1 MLHEKAGAKRARPS
15 AGVVEVQRHD
25 ELGKDFGAFSDYGGK
40 LAFAVCL
47 LDAHA
52 RWPFRYWLSLN
63 YDPAGSCRLV
73 YAARRAI
80 LSRRAGILYDRCTLR
95 RRLVRTLALL
105 VVFGA
110 LAVVA
115 VSYMLQRPSN
125 LPLVE
130 PSPRTGSNPQPLA
143 PAEQP
148 EAASEHVDGA
158 APGTSRPVPLAPVD
172 DPAARL
178 AARLEP
184 LIGERI
190 AADLQEGGLSK
201 VDSERIAAD
210 GSKQF
215 AECVKQAMNTPGVLT
230 ETPAN
235 ADALQDRMDAIGAK
249 LVTCQLNTAQQVG
262 IPHAALLDALRSAL
276 ADGQIGAKP

>member
-1 MLHEKAGAKRARPS
+1 
-15 AGVVEVQRHD
+15 
-25 ELGKDFGAFSDYGGK
+25 
-40 LAFAVCL
+40 
-47 LDAHA
+47 
-52 RWPFRYWLSLN
+52 
-63 YDPAGSCRLV
+63 
-73 YAARRAI
+73 
-80 LSRRAGILYDRCTLR
+80 
-95 RRLVRTLALL
+95 VRTLAFL

-130 PSPRTGSNPQPLA
+130 PTPRTGFNPQPLA
-143 PAEQP
+143 PSEQP

-158 APGTSRPVPLAPVD
+158 APGTSLPVPPAPLD

-190 AADLQEGGLSK
+190 ATYLQERGLSK

-215 AECVKQAMNTPGVLT
+215 AECANQAMNTPGVLT
-230 ETPAN
+230 ENPAD
-235 ADALQDRMDAIGAK
+235 ADALDYRMYATVAK
-249 LVTCQLNTAQQVG
+249 LTTCQLNTAQWVG
-262 IPHAALLDALRSAL
+262 MPPSALQDALRQAIASL
-276 ADGQIGAKP
+276 

>member
-1 MLHEKAGAKRARPS
+1 M
-15 AGVVEVQRHD
+15 
-25 ELGKDFGAFSDYGGK
+25 
-40 LAFAVCL
+40 
-47 LDAHA
+47 
-52 RWPFRYWLSLN
+52 
-63 YDPAGSCRLV
+63 
-73 YAARRAI
+73 
-80 LSRRAGILYDRCTLR
+80 
-95 RRLVRTLALL
+95 RTLAFL

-110 LAVVA
+110 LAAVA

-130 PSPRTGSNPQPLA
+130 PSPRAGSNAQPLA
-143 PAEQP
+143 PSEQP

-172 DPAARL
+172 DPAAQL

-190 AADLQEGGLSK
+190 AAYLQEGGLSK

-215 AECVKQAMNTPGVLT
+215 AECVKQAMNTPAVLT
-230 ETPAN
+230 EPP
-235 ADALQDRMDAIGAK
+235 ADAMQARMDAVGAK
-249 LVTCQLNTAQQVG
+249 LMTCQVNTAQQVG
-262 IPHAALLDALRSAL
+262 IPHAAMLDALRSAL
-276 ADGQIGAKP
+276 ADRQNGVKQ

>member
-1 MLHEKAGAKRARPS
+1 M
-15 AGVVEVQRHD
+15 
-25 ELGKDFGAFSDYGGK
+25 
-40 LAFAVCL
+40 
-47 LDAHA
+47 
-52 RWPFRYWLSLN
+52 
-63 YDPAGSCRLV
+63 
-73 YAARRAI
+73 
-80 LSRRAGILYDRCTLR
+80 
-95 RRLVRTLALL
+95 RTLAFL

-130 PSPRTGSNPQPLA
+130 PSPRAGSNPQPLA
-143 PAEQP
+143 PSEQP
-148 EAASEHVDGA
+148 DAASEHVDGA
-158 APGTSRPVPLAPVD
+158 APGSPPVPLAPVD

-184 LIGERI
+184 LMDERI
-190 AADLQEGGLSK
+190 AAYLQDGGLSK

-276 ADGQIGAKP
+276 ADGQNGAKQ

>member
-1 MLHEKAGAKRARPS
+1 
-15 AGVVEVQRHD
+15 
-25 ELGKDFGAFSDYGGK
+25 
-40 LAFAVCL
+40 
-47 LDAHA
+47 
-52 RWPFRYWLSLN
+52 
-63 YDPAGSCRLV
+63 
-73 YAARRAI
+73 
-80 LSRRAGILYDRCTLR
+80 
-95 RRLVRTLALL
+95 VRTLALL

-110 LAVVA
+110 LAAVA

-143 PAEQP
+143 PSEQP

-178 AARLEP
+178 AARLDP
-184 LIGERI
+184 LIGASI
-190 AADLQEGGLSK
+190 AAYLQERGLSK

-215 AECVKQAMNTPGVLT
+215 AECVDQAMNTRGVLT
-230 ETPAN
+230 EPP
-235 ADALQDRMDAIGAK
+235 ADADVLEDRMYAITAK
-249 LVTCQLNTAQQVG
+249 LLTCQLNTAQQVG
-262 IPHAALLDALRSAL
+262 MPPSALQDALRQAIASL
-276 ADGQIGAKP
+276 

>member
-1 MLHEKAGAKRARPS
+1 
-15 AGVVEVQRHD
+15 
-25 ELGKDFGAFSDYGGK
+25 
-40 LAFAVCL
+40 
-47 LDAHA
+47 
-52 RWPFRYWLSLN
+52 
-63 YDPAGSCRLV
+63 
-73 YAARRAI
+73 
-80 LSRRAGILYDRCTLR
+80 
-95 RRLVRTLALL
+95 VRTLAFL

-115 VSYMLQRPSN
+115 VSYTLQRPSN

-143 PAEQP
+143 PSEQP
-148 EAASEHVDGA
+148 EAASEHVDGS

-184 LIGERI
+184 LMGGRI
-190 AADLQEGGLSK
+190 AAYLQEGGLSK

-215 AECVKQAMNTPGVLT
+215 AECVKQAMTTPAVLT
-230 ETPAN
+230 ETP

-249 LVTCQLNTAQQVG
+249 LMTCQWNTAQQVG
-262 IPHAALLDALRSAL
+262 IPPPALLDALRSAL
-276 ADGQIGAKP
+276 ADGQNGANQ

>member
-1 MLHEKAGAKRARPS
+1 
-15 AGVVEVQRHD
+15 
-25 ELGKDFGAFSDYGGK
+25 
-40 LAFAVCL
+40 
-47 LDAHA
+47 
-52 RWPFRYWLSLN
+52 
-63 YDPAGSCRLV
+63 
-73 YAARRAI
+73 
-80 LSRRAGILYDRCTLR
+80 
-95 RRLVRTLALL
+95 VRTLAFL

-130 PSPRTGSNPQPLA
+130 PSPRAGSNPQPLA
-143 PAEQP
+143 PSEQP

-172 DPAARL
+172 DPATRL

-184 LIGERI
+184 LLGERI
-190 AADLQEGGLSK
+190 AAYLQDGGLSK

-276 ADGQIGAKP
+276 ADGQNGAKQ

>member
-1 MLHEKAGAKRARPS
+1 M
-15 AGVVEVQRHD
+15 
-25 ELGKDFGAFSDYGGK
+25 
-40 LAFAVCL
+40 
-47 LDAHA
+47 
-52 RWPFRYWLSLN
+52 
-63 YDPAGSCRLV
+63 
-73 YAARRAI
+73 
-80 LSRRAGILYDRCTLR
+80 
-95 RRLVRTLALL
+95 RTLAFL
-105 VVFGA
+105 VVFGT

-130 PSPRTGSNPQPLA
+130 PIPRAGSNPQPLA
-143 PAEQP
+143 PSEQP

-184 LIGERI
+184 LMRESI
-190 AADLQEGGLSK
+190 AAYLQERGLSK

-215 AECVKQAMNTPGVLT
+215 AECVNQAMNTPRVLT
-230 ETPAN
+230 ETPS
-235 ADALQDRMDAIGAK
+235 DAVQDRIDAIGAK

-262 IPHAALLDALRSAL
+262 MPHAALLDALRSAL
-276 ADGQIGAKP
+276 ADGQIGAKQ

>member
-1 MLHEKAGAKRARPS
+1 M
-15 AGVVEVQRHD
+15 
-25 ELGKDFGAFSDYGGK
+25 
-40 LAFAVCL
+40 
-47 LDAHA
+47 
-52 RWPFRYWLSLN
+52 
-63 YDPAGSCRLV
+63 
-73 YAARRAI
+73 
-80 LSRRAGILYDRCTLR
+80 
-95 RRLVRTLALL
+95 RTLAFL

-115 VSYMLQRPSN
+115 FSYMLQRPSN

-130 PSPRTGSNPQPLA
+130 PTPRTGSNPQPLA
-143 PAEQP
+143 PSEQP

-178 AARLEP
+178 AARIEP

-190 AADLQEGGLSK
+190 AAYLQEKGLSK

-215 AECVKQAMNTPGVLT
+215 AECVKQAMNPLGVLT
-230 ETPAN
+230 EPPAD
-235 ADALQDRMDAIGAK
+235 ADALQDRMYAITAK
-249 LVTCQLNTAQQVG
+249 LMTCQLNTAQQVG
-262 IPHAALLDALRSAL
+262 IPPSALQDAVRSAV
-276 ADGQIGAKP
+276 ADGQIDAEQ

>member
-1 MLHEKAGAKRARPS
+1 MPTRESSVLAALESSVVDQCDEGHVGVLAQFEFMSRP
-15 AGVVEVQRHD
+15 
-25 ELGKDFGAFSDYGGK
+25 
-40 LAFAVCL
+40 
-47 LDAHA
+47 
-52 RWPFRYWLSLN
+52 
-63 YDPAGSCRLV
+63 V

-80 LSRRAGILYDRCTLR
+80 FSRRAEILYDRCTLR
-95 RRLVRTLALL
+95 RRLVRTLAFL

-130 PSPRTGSNPQPLA
+130 PSPRAGSNPQPLA
-143 PAEQP
+143 PSEQP

-172 DPAARL
+172 DPATRL

-184 LIGERI
+184 LLGERI
-190 AADLQEGGLSK
+190 AAYLQDGGLSK

-262 IPHAALLDALRSAL
+262 IPHAELLDALRSAL
-276 ADGQIGAKP
+276 ADGQIGAKQ

>member
-1 MLHEKAGAKRARPS
+1 M
-15 AGVVEVQRHD
+15 
-25 ELGKDFGAFSDYGGK
+25 
-40 LAFAVCL
+40 
-47 LDAHA
+47 
-52 RWPFRYWLSLN
+52 
-63 YDPAGSCRLV
+63 
-73 YAARRAI
+73 
-80 LSRRAGILYDRCTLR
+80 
-95 RRLVRTLALL
+95 RTLAFL

-143 PAEQP
+143 PSEQP

-158 APGTSRPVPLAPVD
+158 APVTSRPVPLAPVD

-184 LIGERI
+184 LIGESI
-190 AADLQEGGLSK
+190 AAYLQERGLSK

-215 AECVKQAMNTPGVLT
+215 AECVDQAMNTRGVLT
-230 ETPAN
+230 EPPS
-235 ADALQDRMDAIGAK
+235 ADALEERMYATTAK
-249 LVTCQLNTAQQVG
+249 LMTCQLNTAQQVG
-262 IPHAALLDALRSAL
+262 MPPSAL
-276 ADGQIGAKP
+276 QDAMRQAVASL

>member
-1 MLHEKAGAKRARPS
+1 M
-15 AGVVEVQRHD
+15 
-25 ELGKDFGAFSDYGGK
+25 
-40 LAFAVCL
+40 
-47 LDAHA
+47 
-52 RWPFRYWLSLN
+52 
-63 YDPAGSCRLV
+63 
-73 YAARRAI
+73 
-80 LSRRAGILYDRCTLR
+80 
-95 RRLVRTLALL
+95 RTLAFL

-130 PSPRTGSNPQPLA
+130 PSPRAGSNPQPLA
-143 PAEQP
+143 SSEQP

-172 DPAARL
+172 DPATRL

-184 LIGERI
+184 LLGERI
-190 AADLQEGGLSK
+190 AAYLQDGGLSK

-276 ADGQIGAKP
+276 ADGQIAHRLDTGHGKAAGAKGLSSRHAKLAVGSASTLAVFLAETHNEKPIK

>member
-1 MLHEKAGAKRARPS
+1 
-15 AGVVEVQRHD
+15 
-25 ELGKDFGAFSDYGGK
+25 
-40 LAFAVCL
+40 
-47 LDAHA
+47 
-52 RWPFRYWLSLN
+52 
-63 YDPAGSCRLV
+63 
-73 YAARRAI
+73 
-80 LSRRAGILYDRCTLR
+80 
-95 RRLVRTLALL
+95 VRTLAFL

-115 VSYMLQRPSN
+115 VSYMVQRPSN

-130 PSPRTGSNPQPLA
+130 PSPRTGSNPQALA
-143 PAEQP
+143 PSEQP

-184 LIGERI
+184 LMDERI
-190 AADLQEGGLSK
+190 AAYLQERGLSK

-215 AECVKQAMNTPGVLT
+215 AECVQQAMNTPVLT
-230 ETPAN
+230 ETPA
-235 ADALQDRMDAIGAK
+235 DAVQDRMDAIGAK
-249 LVTCQLNTAQQVG
+249 MVTCQLNTAQQVG
-262 IPHAALLDALRSAL
+262 ISPSALLELLRSAL
-276 ADGQIGAKP
+276 ADGQIGAKQ

>member
-1 MLHEKAGAKRARPS
+1 M
-15 AGVVEVQRHD
+15 
-25 ELGKDFGAFSDYGGK
+25 
-40 LAFAVCL
+40 
-47 LDAHA
+47 
-52 RWPFRYWLSLN
+52 
-63 YDPAGSCRLV
+63 
-73 YAARRAI
+73 
-80 LSRRAGILYDRCTLR
+80 
-95 RRLVRTLALL
+95 RTLAFL

-130 PSPRTGSNPQPLA
+130 PSPRAGSNPQPLA
-143 PAEQP
+143 PSEQP

-158 APGTSRPVPLAPVD
+158 APGTSRPLAPVD

-184 LIGERI
+184 LIGESI
-190 AADLQEGGLSK
+190 AAYLQERGLSK

-249 LVTCQLNTAQQVG
+249 LLTCQLNTAQQVG
-262 IPHAALLDALRSAL
+262 IPHAALLDELRSAL
-276 ADGQIGAKP
+276 ADRQIGAKQ

>member
-1 MLHEKAGAKRARPS
+1 M
-15 AGVVEVQRHD
+15 
-25 ELGKDFGAFSDYGGK
+25 
-40 LAFAVCL
+40 
-47 LDAHA
+47 
-52 RWPFRYWLSLN
+52 
-63 YDPAGSCRLV
+63 
-73 YAARRAI
+73 
-80 LSRRAGILYDRCTLR
+80 
-95 RRLVRTLALL
+95 RTLALL

-143 PAEQP
+143 PSEQP

-184 LIGERI
+184 LMRESI
-190 AADLQEGGLSK
+190 AAYLQERGLSK

-215 AECVKQAMNTPGVLT
+215 AECVNQAMNTPRVLT
-230 ETPAN
+230 ETPS
-235 ADALQDRMDAIGAK
+235 DAVQDRIDAIGAK

-262 IPHAALLDALRSAL
+262 MPHAALLDALRSAL
-276 ADGQIGAKP
+276 ADGQIGAKQ

>member
-1 MLHEKAGAKRARPS
+1 
-15 AGVVEVQRHD
+15 
-25 ELGKDFGAFSDYGGK
+25 
-40 LAFAVCL
+40 
-47 LDAHA
+47 
-52 RWPFRYWLSLN
+52 
-63 YDPAGSCRLV
+63 
-73 YAARRAI
+73 
-80 LSRRAGILYDRCTLR
+80 
-95 RRLVRTLALL
+95 VRTLAFL
-105 VVFGA
+105 VVVGA

-143 PAEQP
+143 PSEQP

-158 APGTSRPVPLAPVD
+158 APVTSRPVPLAPVD

-184 LIGERI
+184 LIGESV
-190 AADLQEGGLSK
+190 ADYLQERGLSK
-201 VDSERIAAD
+201 LDSERIAAD

-215 AECVKQAMNTPGVLT
+215 AECVKQAMNTPAVLT
-230 ETPAN
+230 ETPA
-235 ADALQDRMDAIGAK
+235 DAAQDRIDAIGAK

-262 IPHAALLDALRSAL
+262 IPHSALLELLRSAL
-276 ADGQIGAKP
+276 ADSQIGAKE

>member
-1 MLHEKAGAKRARPS
+1 M
-15 AGVVEVQRHD
+15 
-25 ELGKDFGAFSDYGGK
+25 
-40 LAFAVCL
+40 
-47 LDAHA
+47 
-52 RWPFRYWLSLN
+52 
-63 YDPAGSCRLV
+63 
-73 YAARRAI
+73 
-80 LSRRAGILYDRCTLR
+80 
-95 RRLVRTLALL
+95 RTLAFL

-130 PSPRTGSNPQPLA
+130 PSPRTGSNSQPLA
-143 PAEQP
+143 PSEQP
-148 EAASEHVDGA
+148 EAASEHVDGVA
-158 APGTSRPVPLAPVD
+158 AGTSRPVPLAPVD

-190 AADLQEGGLSK
+190 AAYLQEGGLSK

-215 AECVKQAMNTPGVLT
+215 AECANQAMNTPGVLT
-230 ETPAN
+230 ENP
-235 ADALQDRMDAIGAK
+235 ADAMEARMYAITAK
-249 LVTCQLNTAQQVG
+249 LMTCQLNTAQQVG
-262 IPHAALLDALRSAL
+262 IPPSALQDALRSAV
-276 ADGQIGAKP
+276 AEIGAVQ

>member
-1 MLHEKAGAKRARPS
+1 M
-15 AGVVEVQRHD
+15 
-25 ELGKDFGAFSDYGGK
+25 
-40 LAFAVCL
+40 
-47 LDAHA
+47 
-52 RWPFRYWLSLN
+52 
-63 YDPAGSCRLV
+63 
-73 YAARRAI
+73 
-80 LSRRAGILYDRCTLR
+80 
-95 RRLVRTLALL
+95 RTLAFF

-143 PAEQP
+143 PSEQP

-158 APGTSRPVPLAPVD
+158 APRTSRPVPLAPVD

-184 LIGERI
+184 LLGESI
-190 AADLQEGGLSK
+190 AAYLQERGLSK
-201 VDSERIAAD
+201 VDSERVAAD
-210 GSKQF
+210 GFKQF
-215 AECVKQAMNTPGVLT
+215 AECVKQAMNTPGVLA

-235 ADALQDRMDAIGAK
+235 ADALDYRMYAITAK
-249 LVTCQLNTAQQVG
+249 LMTCQLNTAQQVG
-262 IPHAALLDALRSAL
+262 MPPSALQDALRQAIASL
-276 ADGQIGAKP
+276 

>member
-1 MLHEKAGAKRARPS
+1 M
-15 AGVVEVQRHD
+15 
-25 ELGKDFGAFSDYGGK
+25 
-40 LAFAVCL
+40 
-47 LDAHA
+47 
-52 RWPFRYWLSLN
+52 
-63 YDPAGSCRLV
+63 
-73 YAARRAI
+73 
-80 LSRRAGILYDRCTLR
+80 
-95 RRLVRTLALL
+95 RTLALL

-110 LAVVA
+110 VAVVA

-143 PAEQP
+143 PSEQP

-184 LIGERI
+184 LIGESI
-190 AADLQEGGLSK
+190 AAYLQESGLSN

-210 GSKQF
+210 GAKQF
-215 AECVKQAMNTPGVLT
+215 AECVNQAMNTRGVLT
-230 ETPAN
+230 EPP
-235 ADALQDRMDAIGAK
+235 ADADVLEDRMYAITANV
-249 LVTCQLNTAQQVG
+249 LTCQLNTAQQVG
-262 IPHAALLDALRSAL
+262 MPPSALQDALRQAIASL
-276 ADGQIGAKP
+276 

>member
-1 MLHEKAGAKRARPS
+1 
-15 AGVVEVQRHD
+15 
-25 ELGKDFGAFSDYGGK
+25 
-40 LAFAVCL
+40 
-47 LDAHA
+47 
-52 RWPFRYWLSLN
+52 
-63 YDPAGSCRLV
+63 
-73 YAARRAI
+73 
-80 LSRRAGILYDRCTLR
+80 
-95 RRLVRTLALL
+95 VRTLAFL

-115 VSYMLQRPSN
+115 VSYMLQRPTN

-130 PSPRTGSNPQPLA
+130 PSPRTGSNAQRLA

-148 EAASEHVDGA
+148 EAASEHVDGDE
-158 APGTSRPVPLAPVD
+158 PGTSRPVPLAPVD

-184 LIGERI
+184 LMGERI
-190 AADLQEGGLSK
+190 AAYLQERGLSK

-215 AECVKQAMNTPGVLT
+215 AECVNQAMNTPGVLT
-230 ETPAN
+230 ETP

-262 IPHAALLDALRSAL
+262 IPPSALLDALRSAL
-276 ADGQIGAKP
+276 ADRQIGVKQ

>member
-1 MLHEKAGAKRARPS
+1 M
-15 AGVVEVQRHD
+15 
-25 ELGKDFGAFSDYGGK
+25 
-40 LAFAVCL
+40 
-47 LDAHA
+47 
-52 RWPFRYWLSLN
+52 
-63 YDPAGSCRLV
+63 
-73 YAARRAI
+73 
-80 LSRRAGILYDRCTLR
+80 
-95 RRLVRTLALL
+95 RTLAFL

-110 LAVVA
+110 LAMVA

-143 PAEQP
+143 PSEEP
-148 EAASEHVDGA
+148 EAAREHVDGA

-190 AADLQEGGLSK
+190 AAYLQERGLSK

-210 GSKQF
+210 GSKPF

-262 IPHAALLDALRSAL
+262 IPPSAMLDALRSAV
-276 ADGQIGAKP
+276 AER

>member
-1 MLHEKAGAKRARPS
+1 M
-15 AGVVEVQRHD
+15 
-25 ELGKDFGAFSDYGGK
+25 
-40 LAFAVCL
+40 
-47 LDAHA
+47 
-52 RWPFRYWLSLN
+52 
-63 YDPAGSCRLV
+63 
-73 YAARRAI
+73 
-80 LSRRAGILYDRCTLR
+80 
-95 RRLVRTLALL
+95 RTLALL

-110 LAVVA
+110 VAVVA

-143 PAEQP
+143 PSEQP

-184 LIGERI
+184 LIGESI
-190 AADLQEGGLSK
+190 AAYLQERGLSN
-201 VDSERIAAD
+201 VDSERVAAD

-215 AECVKQAMNTPGVLT
+215 AECVNQAMNTPGVPT
-230 ETPAN
+230 ETP
-235 ADALQDRMDAIGAK
+235 ADALQDRMYAITAK
-249 LVTCQLNTAQQVG
+249 LMTCQLNTAQQVG
-262 IPHAALLDALRSAL
+262 MPPSALQDALRQAIASE
-276 ADGQIGAKP
+276 PMPR

>member
-1 MLHEKAGAKRARPS
+1 M
-15 AGVVEVQRHD
+15 
-25 ELGKDFGAFSDYGGK
+25 
-40 LAFAVCL
+40 
-47 LDAHA
+47 
-52 RWPFRYWLSLN
+52 
-63 YDPAGSCRLV
+63 
-73 YAARRAI
+73 
-80 LSRRAGILYDRCTLR
+80 
-95 RRLVRTLALL
+95 RTLAFL

-130 PSPRTGSNPQPLA
+130 PSLRTGSNPQPLA
-143 PAEQP
+143 PSEQL

-158 APGTSRPVPLAPVD
+158 APGTSRPVTLAPVD

-178 AARLEP
+178 ATRLEP

-190 AADLQEGGLSK
+190 AAYLQERGLSE

-215 AECVKQAMNTPGVLT
+215 AECANQAMNTPGVLT
-230 ETPAN
+230 ETPS
-235 ADALQDRMDAIGAK
+235 ADALQDRMYAIGAK

-262 IPHAALLDALRSAL
+262 MPPSALQDALRSAV
-276 ADGQIGAKP
+276 ADVQSGAEQ